1 MTLVE
6 ERGHGDATRPP
17 TGYRSRDFAAD
28 LALFM
33 DAVDLPRAVIAGGSS
48 GGFAARRFAIDQPE
62 RIASDLAT
70 LVETVS

>member
-1 MTLVE
+1 LSKNEV
-6 ERGHGDATRPP
+6 
-17 TGYRSRDFAAD
+17 TGTPLAPQPAIGRANFAAD